1 MDQLGSWSDGMRCAI
16 SVLLWLGAFAV
27 VQGNRTHLVET
38 SGSFEN
44 RILSRRVR
52 GLVFPD
58 KASILLTAAL
68 TKIIVGGRPSGLQ
81 YSLEFDI
88 YVPLPDT
95 VEGWQ
100 PKILK
105 RLKPK
110 HKPTPKRRLDWS
122 YYKRPS
128 SYYSNYSSPYKNGY
142 YSRPSSKSEN
152 FYQTK
157 SSPAL
162 NRDLFYQTPLHLSSP
177 IKSKNYYQP
186 REEVYKPSDSF
197 HQASWQLSSP
207 INRKNFYK
215 PREEIYKSST
225 ALNRD
230 SFYQTPWSLS
240 STTNRRSSYQ
250 PDEKVYES
258 WTQVPSWKLNRGYR
272 ERREIFD
279 QFEAMGKVFQL
290 DLRSCIK
297 RVMCE
302 LRAKFSAGH
311 DQGFLMEDLMRIV
324 LTVPEEIGDAKYRHR
339 MDVKDCA
346 RFYSPSCPYNVLDFL
361 TQSGKKM

>member
-1 MDQLGSWSDGMRCAI
+1 MDQLGSWSDGMRSAI
-16 SVLLWLGAFAV
+16 SVLLWLGAFAGA
-27 VQGNRTHLVET
+27 QGNRTHLVET
-38 SGSFEN
+38 SDSFES

-110 HKPTPKRRLDWS
+110 YKPMPKRRLDWS
-122 YYKRPS
+122 YYKRPLS
-128 SYYSNYSSPYKNGY
+128 FYSNYSSPYKNAY
-142 YSRPSSKSEN
+142 YARPSSKSEY

-157 SSPAL
+157 SSPAF
-162 NRDLFYQTPLHLSSP
+162 NRDLFYQTPWHLSSP
-177 IKSKNYYQP
+177 IKSKNYY
-186 REEVYKPSDSF
+186 E
-197 HQASWQLSSP
+197 
-207 INRKNFYK
+207 

-230 SFYQTPWSLS
+230 SFYQHPWSLS
-240 STTNRRSSYQ
+240 SITNRRSSYQ
-250 PDEKVYES
+250 PDEEVYES

-279 QFEAMGKVFQL
+279 QFEAMGRVFQL

-297 RVMCE
+297 RAMCE
-302 LRAKFSAGH
+302 LRAKFSAGR

-324 LTVPEEIGDAKYRHR
+324 LTVPEEIGDDKYRHR

>member
-1 MDQLGSWSDGMRCAI
+1 MRSTI
-16 SVLLWLGAFAV
+16 LVLFWLGAIASV
-27 VQGNRTHLVET
+27 YGNHTHLVE
-38 SGSFEN
+38 SSLEN

-58 KASILLTAAL
+58 KASVLLTAAL
-68 TKIIVGGRPSGLQ
+68 TKIIVGARPSGLQ

-110 HKPTPKRRLDWS
+110 PTPKRRYDWS
-122 YYKRPS
+122 YYKKPL
-128 SYYSNYSSPYKNGY
+128 SYYPYGSTPYKNA
-142 YSRPSSKSEN
+142 YSARTYLHNPFHFSPAFSRKTFYKTPWNLASPIDRKN
-152 FYQTK
+152 FYQPRK
-157 SSPAL
+157 QVYKNSPAL
-162 NRDLFYQTPLHLSSP
+162 N
-177 IKSKNYYQP
+177 
-186 REEVYKPSDSF
+186 EG
-197 HQASWQLSSP
+197 
-207 INRKNFYK
+207 
-215 PREEIYKSST
+215 
-225 ALNRD
+225 
-230 SFYQTPWSLS
+230 SFYQTPWTLA
-240 STTNRRSSYQ
+240 STSNRQNSYQ
-250 PDEKVYES
+250 PAEEVYES

-297 RVMCE
+297 RAMCE
-302 LRAKFSAGH
+302 LRAKFNAGH

-324 LTVPEEIGDAKYRHR
+324 LTVPEEIGDDKYRHR
-339 MDVKDCA
+339 MDVEDCA

-361 TQSGKKM
+361 TQSGGRKM